1 MCNEKE
7 LNVAFILRVTGRKI
21 LSLFYLR
28 HYCVCHIQWVP
39 KLFNKVYFQFFSVAV
54 NVRKN
59 PNSDWNRGNCF
70 QQGFEQI
77 KILTQFPKTGFPE
90 NQNPSFSA
98 PRRPEN
104 YFVLTT

>member
-1 MCNEKE
+1 M
-7 LNVAFILRVTGRKI
+7 KI
-21 LSLFYLR
+21 
-28 HYCVCHIQWVP
+28 HIQWVP